1 MHLSFDIQ
9 VFFRIHLFFLSDP
22 QNVHIDLN
30 ILVLL
35 FCGAEI
41 SKINTL
47 WSNISRSC
55 NCFA

>member
-30 ILVLL
+30 IPVLL
-35 FCGAEI
+35 LRCG
-41 SKINTL
+41 
-47 WSNISRSC
+47 NIQDKHALEQH
-55 NCFA
+55 FQKL